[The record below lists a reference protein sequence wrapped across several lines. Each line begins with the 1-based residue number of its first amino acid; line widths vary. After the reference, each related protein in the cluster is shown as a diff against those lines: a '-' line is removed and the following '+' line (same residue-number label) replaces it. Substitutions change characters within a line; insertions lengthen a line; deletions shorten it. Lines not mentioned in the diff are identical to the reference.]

1 MHTYTYAA
9 AGGGLGELMD
19 LSDKDYGYMA
29 SEFGLMV
36 TLCLQ
41 DSQRGG
47 SAGGS
52 LEEGGG
58 GGARVVA
65 RMMQVLQVLG
75 ACTVRGSRGIRA
87 ALRAKGLI
95 KNCAQLLRTLFAA
108 GSIRL
113 CRYK

>member
-1 MHTYTYAA
+1 
-9 AGGGLGELMD
+9 MD

-47 SAGGS
+47 DAGGP
-52 LEEGGG
+52 LEEGGGGG

-108 GSIRL
+108 GRIRL
-113 CRYK
+113 CR